1 MSFLITTETA
11 FGLDISDR
19 ALRLI
24 QLKRRGPKIY
34 VQTHNEASLPNT
46 YVNQDQAT
54 RYTTIAD
61 TLKKLVKT
69 RHGRTISE
77 EVIVALPEA
86 RTFVKVI
93 DAPPAGTDIVSYFS
107 DVLPQHV
114 PLPLNEV
121 YYDWQYTN
129 ATNTQILI
137 GACAQ
142 SVVDNYV
149 GILNSARL
157 LPTAFEIEAAAIV
170 RALIVE
176 DDDTM
181 QLIVDFGATR
191 TSLIMYDKQMIRF
204 TVSLPISGQ
213 AITQLITETLGL
225 DYEQAEQA
233 KIVCGLDTA
242 ACQGALRELFTP
254 TITELIEH
262 IKKTIVYY
270 QTSTNDTQQ
279 PTKIIFTGGGANF
292 KQLKDLTQGQL
303 QIPIEI
309 SNPWQKVINPDT
321 RYFTPERSQS
331 YTTAIGLAL
340 RGLDAH
346 TTL

>member
-24 QLKRRGPKIY
+24 QLKRKGSNIY
-34 VQTHNEASLPNT
+34 VQAHNESTLPNT
-46 YVNQDQAT
+46 YSAQDQAA
-54 RYTTIAD
+54 RYATIAD
-61 TLKKLVKT
+61 TLKKLIKT
-69 RHGRTISE
+69 RHGRTLSE

-86 RTFVKVI
+86 KTFVKVI
-93 DAPPAGTDIVSYFS
+93 DAPPADTDTAHYFS
-107 DVLPQHV
+107 DALPQHI

-121 YYDWQYTN
+121 YYDWQYTD
-129 ATNTQILI
+129 TTKSQILV

-142 SVVDNYV
+142 SVVDSYV
-149 GILNSARL
+149 EIINSARL
-157 LPTAFEIEAAAIV
+157 LPAAFEVEAAAIV
-170 RALIVE
+170 RALITE
-176 DDDTM
+176 ADDSA

-191 TSLIMYDKQMIRF
+191 TSLIMYDKQIVRF

-225 DYEQAEQA
+225 EYEEAEQA
-233 KIVCGLDTA
+233 KIICGLDTT

-254 TITELIEH
+254 TIIELIEH
-262 IKKTIVYY
+262 IKKAITYY
-270 QTSTNDTQQ
+270 QTSTNSDQL

-292 KQLKDLTQGQL
+292 KQLKDLTQSQL
-303 QIPIEI
+303 QIPVEI
-309 SNPWQKVINPDT
+309 SNPWQKVVNPDAK
-321 RYFTPERSQS
+321 YFTPERSQS
-331 YTTAIGLAL
+331 YATAIGLAL

-346 TTL
+346 MTL